1 MTISLN
7 IRNYLSEF
15 AASAGVAALD
25 SNLPEVK
32 YLKQVLPSSES
43 VRGQK

>member
-15 AASAGVAALD
+15 TASVGVAALD